1 MPREERSARHRVL
14 IIDDEESTRLLLARY
29 LSKDL
34 KIEAQLAGTCEQAL
48 RFAGDYAYDAIL
60 LDLLMPGIGGLEAID
75 RILAMKDITPESKG
89 PEEFNRQRRFYA
101 NGMGGLPIIGDADH
115 VAKSLADLSNA
126 GLTGIGISFINYLDE
141 LPFFRDEVLPRL
153 ERLGVREPIRT
164 TLTSFDRGTP

>member
-60 LDLLMPGIGGLEAID
+60 LDLLMPGIGGLEVLREIRSASPNAATPVLVISVVSD
-75 RILAMKDITPESKG
+75 PETIERCRAAGASAYHVKPVRRAEIVASVQKQLAS
-89 PEEFNRQRRFYA
+89 RRK
-101 NGMGGLPIIGDADH
+101 P
-115 VAKSLADLSNA
+115 S
-126 GLTGIGISFINYLDE
+126 
-141 LPFFRDEVLPRL
+141 R
-153 ERLGVREPIRT
+153 
-164 TLTSFDRGTP
+164 